1 MNTGKTLFSQLM
13 ALSPMH
19 HLHAGRRS
27 GTAAITGFERFP
39 KQDRHH
45 DRNFGKDRM
54 VRHGVP
60 RAHLLANTQPSR
72 VLCAAANHTLRSVTL
87 PTRLAVSCRF
97 MKNLKTLWAPR
108 KISVPRLDRLESG

>member
-39 KQDRHH
+39 SRTDTMIGISARIGW
-45 DRNFGKDRM
+45 FAM
-54 VRHGVP
+54 EF
-60 RAHLLANTQPSR
+60 RAHIYWPTLNQVGSFVRRPTTPSA
-72 VLCAAANHTLRSVTL
+72 L
-87 PTRLAVSCRF
+87 
-97 MKNLKTLWAPR
+97 
-108 KISVPRLDRLESG
+108 